1 MKQLKL
7 IFLLFVTI
15 SFSLAMQAQRL
26 MENLDRGVAA
36 VRTADGKTFVS
47 WRLLGTEPNNLA
59 FNLYCTSKGK
69 TEKLNKAPIAKFTSF
84 VDTNSDTTAEK
95 IYFVKTVTNGK
106 EATASKPFVLKPG
119 NLPYFSIPLQTPKG
133 YAPNDASVGD
143 LDGDGQYEIVLHQ
156 SGRGRDNSQAGIT
169 DPPIFQAYKLDGT
182 LLWSINLGK
191 NIREGAHYTQF
202 MVYDLDGDG
211 RAEIAMKT
219 ADGSVD
225 GQGNVIGDSTKDW
238 RNDRGY
244 ILSGPEYLTVFDGL
258 TGKALATTDFIP
270 PRHEKLN
277 PTTEELKEIW
287 GDGYGNRMD
296 RFLAAIAYLDGKTP
310 SLIMSRGYYTRS
322 VLTAWNFK
330 NGKLTRQWT
339 FDSDDPA
346 HPENKKY
353 RGQGNHNLS
362 VVDVDGDGKDE
373 IVFGAMTIDDNGKGL
388 YSTGLGHGD
397 AQHVTDLD
405 PARPGLEVFGIQ
417 ERFDDAGSHMFDA
430 RTGEILW
437 KKASVKAGADGEGPG
452 RGLALDIDPRYPGY
466 ECWSFGANITGLYD
480 CKGNLINAQSPPSC
494 NMGILWDG
502 DLLTELLDGTNIM
515 KWDYVNNKATR
526 ILNASDFNC
535 VRNNGTK
542 SNPVLSADIWGD
554 WREEVIYRT
563 ADNNELRIFSTSIP
577 TDKKF
582 YTLMHDPQYR
592 LSIAWQNVAYNQP
605 PHTSFYFGEGM
616 KNPPKPNIVLV
627 KSKESTT
634 AKTK

>member
-1 MKQLKL
+1 
-7 IFLLFVTI
+7 
-15 SFSLAMQAQRL
+15 

-69 TEKLNKAPIAKFTSF
+69 TEKLNKAPIAKVTSF

-437 KKASVKAGADGEGPG
+437 KKASVKAGTDGEGPG

-502 DLLTELLDGTNIM
+502 DVLTELLDGTNIM